1 MKKML
6 QKALLG
12 MMLLSLLITG
22 ILIPSLAEEALVTE
36 APVTEA
42 PLAETV
48 VEEEETVVPTEEPIE
63 EVTPVPEKVPAQ
75 QPAEVPAQ
83 TAEAAEEIQVPE
95 GFDVAVLQAARA
107 TSACQHKNLWVNSEC
122 EYTDTVKLD
131 ETYHVYTI
139 TYTSRSL
146 VCDDCGDVIQTIA
159 WNRVEQHRYRHTWY
173 NFNSKEKNH
182 MYCEDCGATKVIKYP
197 CSHKSLFFAEDGIY
211 HCGKCDAIWDPWTDS
226 YEPSG
231 SYICPHRSYTIHY
244 PGEIGTLY
252 CQDWNET
259 SHLRV
264 YAKLVYDEDT
274 PSSSYMAT
282 CDDCGSELHISDGK
296 IAGVNI
302 SSPFAFWE
310 TDHSVLEPHTLVGG
324 VCGECGYTVEP
335 PVYQP
340 APKPKKIT
348 LSPAGTVYVNLGDTL
363 NLDVISDPENAEFSL
378 TWKTSN
384 GRVATVENGQVRGV
398 SEGSVR
404 ITATTNNGK
413 SASVTVKV
421 VDPYKPTKV
430 TLDKTG
436 TVQLNLGET
445 LTLTPS
451 LTPSTAQADYTWKTS
466 SAKIATVSG
475 GVVTPVGEGTATITV
490 TAVRGKVKK
499 TATVKIKVVDP
510 YKPTKVTLD
519 KTGTVQLNLGE
530 TLTLTPSLTPSTAQA
545 DYTWK
550 TSSAKIATVSGGVVT
565 PVGEGTATITVTA
578 VRGKVKKTA
587 TVKIK
592 VVDPYKP
599 TKVTLDKT
607 GTVQLNLGE
616 TLTLTPSLTPAT
628 AQADYTWKSSSAKIA
643 TVSGGVVT
651 PVGEGTA
658 TITVTA
664 VRGKVKK
671 TAKVKI
677 KVVDPYKP
685 TKVTLDKTGTVQLN
699 LGETLQLTPSLT
711 PATAQADYTWKTSSA
726 KIATVS
732 GGVVTPVGEGTATIT
747 VTAIRGKVKKTAKV
761 KIKVVDP
768 MKPTRVSLNETG
780 TCWLPLGN
788 TLQLYPRT
796 APVDLDS
803 TKGEVTYNW
812 KSSSAKVAT
821 VDQNGIVY
829 PVGKGTATI
838 TVTATRGKVKKTA
851 SVKVKVVAPDVAD
864 TLIFMQNG
872 TALTSLKLSLG
883 QMAFIGVSVRPYTAS
898 NVQISYTSSK
908 PQTASVETSPSGEVV
923 VMGLNPGTTTITAT
937 DTISGKK
944 TTLKVTVTK

>member
-1 MKKML
+1 MKRML

-22 ILIPSLAEEALVTE
+22 IPVPSLAEEALVTE

-42 PLAETV
+42 PLAEAPITEAPV
-48 VEEEETVVPTEEPIE
+48 TEAPVTEAPVTEAPIAEAPITKAPLAEMIVEETETVVPAAEPAE
-63 EVTPVPEKVPAQ
+63 AA
-75 QPAEVPAQ
+75 AEVPVQ
-83 TAEAAEEIQVPE
+83 TAEAEEEIQVPE
-95 GFDVAVLQAARA
+95 GFDAAVLQAARA
-107 TSACQHKNLWVNSEC
+107 SSACQHKNLLVNSEC

-264 YAKLVYDEDT
+264 YAKLVYRKDVPT
-274 PSSSYMAT
+274 YTKHSYMAT
-282 CDDCGSELHISDGK
+282 CNDCGVELDICDGK

-302 SSPFAFWE
+302 SDPYAFWE

-340 APKPKKIT
+340 APKPNKIT
-348 LSPAGTVYVNLGDTL
+348 LSPAGTAYVNLGDTL

-451 LTPSTAQADYTWKTS
+451 LTP
-466 SAKIATVSG
+466 
-475 GVVTPVGEGTATITV
+475 
-490 TAVRGKVKK
+490 
-499 TATVKIKVVDP
+499 
-510 YKPTKVTLD
+510 
-519 KTGTVQLNLGE
+519 
-530 TLTLTPSLTPSTAQA
+530 
-545 DYTWK
+545 
-550 TSSAKIATVSGGVVT
+550 
-565 PVGEGTATITVTA
+565 
-578 VRGKVKKTA
+578 
-587 TVKIK
+587 
-592 VVDPYKP
+592 
-599 TKVTLDKT
+599 
-607 GTVQLNLGE
+607 
-616 TLTLTPSLTPAT
+616 AT

-643 TVSGGVVT
+643 TVSGGAVT

-664 VRGKVKK
+664 V
-671 TAKVKI
+671 
-677 KVVDPYKP
+677 
-685 TKVTLDKTGTVQLN
+685 
-699 LGETLQLTPSLT
+699 
-711 PATAQADYTWKTSSA
+711 
-726 KIATVS
+726 
-732 GGVVTPVGEGTATIT
+732 
-747 VTAIRGKVKKTAKV
+747 RGKVKKTAKV

-788 TLQLYPRT
+788 TMQLYPYT
-796 APVDLDS
+796 APVDLNPA
-803 TKGEVTYNW
+803 KGEVTYSW
-812 KSSSAKVAT
+812 KSSSAKIAT
-821 VDQNGIVY
+821 VDQNGVVY
-829 PVGKGTATI
+829 PMGKGTATI

-898 NVQISYTSSK
+898 NVQIGYKSSK

-923 VMGLNPGTTTITAT
+923 VTGLNPGTTTITAT

-944 TTLKVTVTK
+944 TTLKVIVTR

>member
-1 MKKML
+1 MNHRYKTEFPEGGDIMKKML

-22 ILIPSLAEEALVTE
+22 IPVPSLAEEALVTEALVTE

-42 PLAETV
+42 PVTEAPIAEAPVTEASITEAPIAEAPIAEMIVEEAETV
-48 VEEEETVVPTEEPIE
+48 VPAAEPAE
-63 EVTPVPEKVPAQ
+63 AA
-75 QPAEVPAQ
+75 AEVPVQ
-83 TAEAAEEIQVPE
+83 TAEAEEEIQVPE
-95 GFDVAVLQAARA
+95 GFDAAVLQAARA
-107 TSACQHKNLWVNSEC
+107 TSACQHKNLLINSEC

-231 SYICPHRSYTIHY
+231 SYICPHTSYTIHY

-340 APKPKKIT
+340 APKPNKIT
-348 LSPAGTVYVNLGDTL
+348 LSPAGTAYVNLGDTL

-445 LTLTPS
+445 L
-451 LTPSTAQADYTWKTS
+451 K
-466 SAKIATVSG
+466 
-475 GVVTPVGEGTATITV
+475 
-490 TAVRGKVKK
+490 
-499 TATVKIKVVDP
+499 
-510 YKPTKVTLD
+510 
-519 KTGTVQLNLGE
+519 
-530 TLTLTPSLTPSTAQA
+530 
-545 DYTWK
+545 
-550 TSSAKIATVSGGVVT
+550 
-565 PVGEGTATITVTA
+565 
-578 VRGKVKKTA
+578 
-587 TVKIK
+587 
-592 VVDPYKP
+592 
-599 TKVTLDKT
+599 
-607 GTVQLNLGE
+607 
-616 TLTLTPSLTPAT
+616 
-628 AQADYTWKSSSAKIA
+628 
-643 TVSGGVVT
+643 
-651 PVGEGTA
+651 
-658 TITVTA
+658 
-664 VRGKVKK
+664 
-671 TAKVKI
+671 
-677 KVVDPYKP
+677 
-685 TKVTLDKTGTVQLN
+685 
-699 LGETLQLTPSLT
+699 LTPSLT

-726 KIATVS
+726 KVATVS

-747 VTAIRGKVKKTAKV
+747 VTAIRGKLKKTAKV

-768 MKPTRVSLNETG
+768 MKPTSVILNETG

-872 TALTSLKLSLG
+872 TALTSLKLGLG

>member
-1 MKKML
+1 MKRML
-6 QKALLG
+6 QKTLLG

-22 ILIPSLAEEALVTE
+22 IPVPSLAEEA
-36 APVTEA
+36 PVTEV
-42 PLAETV
+42 PVTETIVEEAETV
-48 VEEEETVVPTEEPIE
+48 VPAAEPAEDAAPAPE
-63 EVTPVPEKVPAQ
+63 EVPVQ
-75 QPAEVPAQ
+75 QPAEAAAEVPVQ
-83 TAEAAEEIQVPE
+83 TAEAEEEIQVPE

-107 TSACQHKNLWVNSEC
+107 SSACQHKNFYVNSEC

-182 MYCEDCGATKVIKYP
+182 MYCDDCGATKVVKYP
-197 CSHKSLFFAEDGIY
+197 CSHKSLFLAEDGIY

-231 SYICPHRSYTIHY
+231 SYICPHRNYTIHY

-264 YAKLVYDEDT
+264 YAKLVYDKDEPADT
-274 PSSSYMAT
+274 DSSYMAT
-282 CDDCGSELHISDGK
+282 CNDCGVELDIFDGK
-296 IAGVNI
+296 IIGVDI
-302 SSPFAFWE
+302 SARYAFWE
-310 TDHSVLEPHTLVGG
+310 TDHSVLEPHTLVNGE
-324 VCGECGYTVEP
+324 CSECGYTVEP

-340 APKPKKIT
+340 APKPNKIT
-348 LSPAGTVYVNLGDTL
+348 LSPAGTAYVNLGDTL
-363 NLDVISDPENAEFSL
+363 NLDVISDPENAECSL

-445 LTLTPS
+445 L
-451 LTPSTAQADYTWKTS
+451 
-466 SAKIATVSG
+466 
-475 GVVTPVGEGTATITV
+475 
-490 TAVRGKVKK
+490 
-499 TATVKIKVVDP
+499 
-510 YKPTKVTLD
+510 
-519 KTGTVQLNLGE
+519 
-530 TLTLTPSLTPSTAQA
+530 
-545 DYTWK
+545 
-550 TSSAKIATVSGGVVT
+550 
-565 PVGEGTATITVTA
+565 
-578 VRGKVKKTA
+578 
-587 TVKIK
+587 
-592 VVDPYKP
+592 
-599 TKVTLDKT
+599 
-607 GTVQLNLGE
+607 
-616 TLTLTPSLTPAT
+616 
-628 AQADYTWKSSSAKIA
+628 
-643 TVSGGVVT
+643 
-651 PVGEGTA
+651 
-658 TITVTA
+658 
-664 VRGKVKK
+664 
-671 TAKVKI
+671 
-677 KVVDPYKP
+677 
-685 TKVTLDKTGTVQLN
+685 
-699 LGETLQLTPSLT
+699 QLTPSLT

-732 GGVVTPVGEGTATIT
+732 GGAVTPVGEGTATIT
-747 VTAIRGKVKKTAKV
+747 VTAVRGKVKKIAKV

-780 TCWLPLGN
+780 TCWLPMGN
-788 TLQLYPRT
+788 TMQLYPYT
-796 APVDLDS
+796 APVDLNPA
-803 TKGEVTYNW
+803 KGEVTYSW
-812 KSSSAKVAT
+812 KSSSAKIAT
-821 VDQNGIVY
+821 VDQNGVVY
-829 PVGKGTATI
+829 PMGKGTATI

-898 NVQISYTSSK
+898 NVQISYRSSK

-944 TTLKVTVTK
+944 TTLKVTVTR

>member
-182 MYCEDCGATKVIKYP
+182 MYCEECGATKVIKYP

-231 SYICPHRSYTIHY
+231 SYICPHTSYTIHY
-244 PGEIGTLY
+244 PGEVAARY
-252 CQDWNET
+252 CRDWNET

-340 APKPKKIT
+340 APKPNKIT
-348 LSPAGTVYVNLGDTL
+348 LSPAGTAYVNLGDTL

-475 GVVTPVGEGTATITV
+475 GAVTPVGEGTATITV
-490 TAVRGKVKK
+490 TAVRGRVKK
-499 TATVKIKVVDP
+499 TAKVKVKVVDP

-530 TLTLTPSLTPSTAQA
+530 TLM
-545 DYTWK
+545 
-550 TSSAKIATVSGGVVT
+550 
-565 PVGEGTATITVTA
+565 
-578 VRGKVKKTA
+578 
-587 TVKIK
+587 
-592 VVDPYKP
+592 
-599 TKVTLDKT
+599 
-607 GTVQLNLGE
+607 
-616 TLTLTPSLTPAT
+616 LTPSLTPAT

-677 KVVDPYKP
+677 KVVDP
-685 TKVTLDKTGTVQLN
+685 
-699 LGETLQLTPSLT
+699 
-711 PATAQADYTWKTSSA
+711 
-726 KIATVS
+726 
-732 GGVVTPVGEGTATIT
+732 
-747 VTAIRGKVKKTAKV
+747 
-761 KIKVVDP
+761 

-788 TLQLYPRT
+788 MLQLYPQT
-796 APVDLDS
+796 APVDLNP
-803 TKGEVTYNW
+803 TKGEVTYSW

>member
-107 TSACQHKNLWVNSEC
+107 TSACQHKNLLINSEC

-398 SEGSVR
+398 SEGSVG

-475 GVVTPVGEGTATITV
+475 GVVTPVGEGTATLTV
-490 TAVRGKVKK
+490 TAV
-499 TATVKIKVVDP
+499 
-510 YKPTKVTLD
+510 
-519 KTGTVQLNLGE
+519 
-530 TLTLTPSLTPSTAQA
+530 
-545 DYTWK
+545 
-550 TSSAKIATVSGGVVT
+550 
-565 PVGEGTATITVTA
+565 
-578 VRGKVKKTA
+578 
-587 TVKIK
+587 
-592 VVDPYKP
+592 
-599 TKVTLDKT
+599 
-607 GTVQLNLGE
+607 
-616 TLTLTPSLTPAT
+616 
-628 AQADYTWKSSSAKIA
+628 
-643 TVSGGVVT
+643 
-651 PVGEGTA
+651 
-658 TITVTA
+658 
-664 VRGKVKK
+664 
-671 TAKVKI
+671 
-677 KVVDPYKP
+677 
-685 TKVTLDKTGTVQLN
+685 
-699 LGETLQLTPSLT
+699 
-711 PATAQADYTWKTSSA
+711 
-726 KIATVS
+726 
-732 GGVVTPVGEGTATIT
+732 
-747 VTAIRGKVKKTAKV
+747 RGKVKKTAKV

>member
-1 MKKML
+1 MKRML

-22 ILIPSLAEEALVTE
+22 IPVPSLAEEAPVTE
-36 APVTEA
+36 APVTEVPVTEAPITEA

-48 VEEEETVVPTEEPIE
+48 VEEEETVVPTEEPVE

-107 TSACQHKNLWVNSEC
+107 SSACQHKNLWVDSEC
-122 EYTDTVKLD
+122 EITDMVKLD
-131 ETYHVYTI
+131 EKYHVCTV

-146 VCDDCGDVIQTIA
+146 VCRDCGDVIQTIA
-159 WNRVEQHRYRHTWY
+159 WNRTEQERYWHTWY

-197 CSHKSLFFAEDGIY
+197 CSHKSLFFAEDGLY
-211 HCGKCDAIWDPWTDS
+211 HCSKCDAIWDPWTDS

-231 SYICPHRSYTIHY
+231 SYICPHTNYTIHY
-244 PGEIGTLY
+244 PGEVATRY
-252 CQDWNET
+252 CREWNET

-264 YAKLVYDEDT
+264 YAKLVYHKDVPT
-274 PSSSYMAT
+274 YTKYSYMAA
-282 CDDCGSELHISDGK
+282 CNDCGAELDIYKGK
-296 IAGVNI
+296 VSGVNI
-302 SSPFAFWE
+302 SDPYAFWE

-340 APKPKKIT
+340 APKPNKII
-348 LSPAGTVYVNLGDTL
+348 LSPAGTAYVNLGDTL

-445 LTLTPS
+445 L
-451 LTPSTAQADYTWKTS
+451 K
-466 SAKIATVSG
+466 
-475 GVVTPVGEGTATITV
+475 
-490 TAVRGKVKK
+490 
-499 TATVKIKVVDP
+499 
-510 YKPTKVTLD
+510 
-519 KTGTVQLNLGE
+519 
-530 TLTLTPSLTPSTAQA
+530 
-545 DYTWK
+545 
-550 TSSAKIATVSGGVVT
+550 
-565 PVGEGTATITVTA
+565 
-578 VRGKVKKTA
+578 
-587 TVKIK
+587 
-592 VVDPYKP
+592 
-599 TKVTLDKT
+599 
-607 GTVQLNLGE
+607 
-616 TLTLTPSLTPAT
+616 LTPSLTPAT

-651 PVGEGTA
+651 ATSEGTA

-671 TAKVKI
+671 TAKVKV

-685 TKVTLDKTGTVQLN
+685 TKVMLDKTGTVQLN

-732 GGVVTPVGEGTATIT
+732 GGAVTPVGEGTATIT
-747 VTAIRGKVKKTAKV
+747 VTAIRGKVKKTTKMKIKVVDPYKPTKVTLDKTGTVQLNLGETLMLTPSLTPATAQADYTWKTSSAKVATVSGGAVTPVGEGTATITVTAVRGKVKKTAKV

-788 TLQLYPRT
+788 TLQLYPQT
-796 APVDLDS
+796 APVDLNP
-803 TKGEVTYNW
+803 TKGEVTYSW
-812 KSSSAKVAT
+812 KSSSTKIAT
-821 VDQNGIVY
+821 VDQNGVVY

-851 SVKVKVVAPDVAD
+851 SVKVKVVATDVAD

-872 TALTSLKLSLG
+872 TALTSLKLGLG

>member
-22 ILIPSLAEEALVTE
+22 IPVPSLAEE

-42 PLAETV
+42 PLAETI
-48 VEEEETVVPTEEPIE
+48 VEEAETVVPAAEPAE
-63 EVTPVPEKVPAQ
+63 AA
-75 QPAEVPAQ
+75 AEVPVQ
-83 TAEAAEEIQVPE
+83 TAEAEEEIQVPE

-231 SYICPHRSYTIHY
+231 SYICPHTSYTIHY

-340 APKPKKIT
+340 APKPNKIT
-348 LSPAGTVYVNLGDTL
+348 LSPAGTAYVNLGDTL

-430 TLDKTG
+430 TLDRTG
-436 TVQLNLGET
+436 TAQLNLGET

-475 GVVTPVGEGTATITV
+475 GAVTPVGEGTATITV
-490 TAVRGKVKK
+490 TAVRGRVKK
-499 TATVKIKVVDP
+499 TAKVKVKVVDP

-530 TLTLTPSLTPSTAQA
+530 TLM
-545 DYTWK
+545 
-550 TSSAKIATVSGGVVT
+550 
-565 PVGEGTATITVTA
+565 
-578 VRGKVKKTA
+578 
-587 TVKIK
+587 
-592 VVDPYKP
+592 
-599 TKVTLDKT
+599 
-607 GTVQLNLGE
+607 
-616 TLTLTPSLTPAT
+616 
-628 AQADYTWKSSSAKIA
+628 
-643 TVSGGVVT
+643 
-651 PVGEGTA
+651 
-658 TITVTA
+658 
-664 VRGKVKK
+664 
-671 TAKVKI
+671 
-677 KVVDPYKP
+677 
-685 TKVTLDKTGTVQLN
+685 
-699 LGETLQLTPSLT
+699 LTPSLT

-761 KIKVVDP
+761 KVKVVDPYKPTKVTLDKTGTVQLNLGETLQLTPSLTPATAQADYNWKTSSAKIATVSGGVVTPVGEGTATITVTAIRGKLKKTAKVKIKVVDP
-768 MKPTRVSLNETG
+768 MKPTSVILNETG

-872 TALTSLKLSLG
+872 TALTSLKLGLG

>member
-1 MKKML
+1 MKRML

-22 ILIPSLAEEALVTE
+22 IPVPSLAEEALVTE

-42 PLAETV
+42 LVTEAPVTEAPVTETPVTEGPIAEGPITEAPITEAPLAEMI
-48 VEEEETVVPTEEPIE
+48 VEETETVVPAAEPAE
-63 EVTPVPEKVPAQ
+63 AA
-75 QPAEVPAQ
+75 AEVPVQ
-83 TAEAAEEIQVPE
+83 TAEAEEEIQVPE
-95 GFDVAVLQAARA
+95 GFDAAVLQAARA
-107 TSACQHKNLWVNSEC
+107 SSACQHKNLLVNSEC

-264 YAKLVYDEDT
+264 YAKLVYHKDVPT
-274 PSSSYMAT
+274 YTKHSYMAT
-282 CDDCGSELHISDGK
+282 CNDCGVELDICDGK

-302 SSPFAFWE
+302 SDPYAFWE
-310 TDHSVLEPHTLVGG
+310 TDHSMLEPHTLVGG

-340 APKPKKIT
+340 APKPNKIT
-348 LSPAGTVYVNLGDTL
+348 LSPAGTAYVNLGDTL

-451 LTPSTAQADYTWKTS
+451 LTPITAQADYTWKTS

-475 GVVTPVGEGTATITV
+475 GT
-490 TAVRGKVKK
+490 
-499 TATVKIKVVDP
+499 
-510 YKPTKVTLD
+510 
-519 KTGTVQLNLGE
+519 
-530 TLTLTPSLTPSTAQA
+530 
-545 DYTWK
+545 
-550 TSSAKIATVSGGVVT
+550 
-565 PVGEGTATITVTA
+565 
-578 VRGKVKKTA
+578 
-587 TVKIK
+587 
-592 VVDPYKP
+592 
-599 TKVTLDKT
+599 
-607 GTVQLNLGE
+607 
-616 TLTLTPSLTPAT
+616 
-628 AQADYTWKSSSAKIA
+628 
-643 TVSGGVVT
+643 VT

-671 TAKVKI
+671 TAKVK
-677 KVVDPYKP
+677 V
-685 TKVTLDKTGTVQLN
+685 
-699 LGETLQLTPSLT
+699 
-711 PATAQADYTWKTSSA
+711 
-726 KIATVS
+726 
-732 GGVVTPVGEGTATIT
+732 
-747 VTAIRGKVKKTAKV
+747 
-761 KIKVVDP
+761 KVVDP

-788 TLQLYPRT
+788 TMQLYPYT
-796 APVDLDS
+796 APVDLNPA
-803 TKGEVTYNW
+803 KGEVTYSW
-812 KSSSAKVAT
+812 KSSSAKIAT
-821 VDQNGIVY
+821 VDQNGVVY
-829 PVGKGTATI
+829 PMGKGTATI

-883 QMAFIGVSVRPYTAS
+883 QMAFIGVLVRPYTAS
-898 NVQISYTSSK
+898 NVQISYKSSK

-923 VMGLNPGTTTITAT
+923 VTGLNPGTTTITAT

-944 TTLKVTVTK
+944 TTLKVTVTR

>member
-1 MKKML
+1 MKRML

-22 ILIPSLAEEALVTE
+22 IPVPSLAEEAPVTE
-36 APVTEA
+36 APVTEVPVTEAPITEA

-48 VEEEETVVPTEEPIE
+48 VEEEETVVPTEEPVE

-107 TSACQHKNLWVNSEC
+107 SSACQHKNLWVDSEC
-122 EYTDTVKLD
+122 EITDMVKLD
-131 ETYHVYTI
+131 EKYHVCTV

-146 VCDDCGDVIQTIA
+146 VCRDCGDVIQTIA
-159 WNRVEQHRYRHTWY
+159 WNRTEQERYWHTWY

-197 CSHKSLFFAEDGIY
+197 CSHKSLFFAEDGLY
-211 HCGKCDAIWDPWTDS
+211 HCSKCDAIWDPWTDS

-231 SYICPHRSYTIHY
+231 SYICPHTNYTIHY
-244 PGEIGTLY
+244 PGEVATRY
-252 CQDWNET
+252 CREWNET

-264 YAKLVYDEDT
+264 YAKLVYHKDVPT
-274 PSSSYMAT
+274 YTKYSYMAA
-282 CDDCGSELHISDGK
+282 CNDCGAELDIYKGK
-296 IAGVNI
+296 VSGVNI
-302 SSPFAFWE
+302 SDPYAFWE

-340 APKPKKIT
+340 APKPNKII
-348 LSPAGTVYVNLGDTL
+348 LSPAGTAYVNLGDTL

-445 LTLTPS
+445 L
-451 LTPSTAQADYTWKTS
+451 K
-466 SAKIATVSG
+466 
-475 GVVTPVGEGTATITV
+475 
-490 TAVRGKVKK
+490 
-499 TATVKIKVVDP
+499 
-510 YKPTKVTLD
+510 
-519 KTGTVQLNLGE
+519 
-530 TLTLTPSLTPSTAQA
+530 
-545 DYTWK
+545 
-550 TSSAKIATVSGGVVT
+550 
-565 PVGEGTATITVTA
+565 
-578 VRGKVKKTA
+578 
-587 TVKIK
+587 
-592 VVDPYKP
+592 
-599 TKVTLDKT
+599 
-607 GTVQLNLGE
+607 
-616 TLTLTPSLTPAT
+616 LTPSLTPAT

-651 PVGEGTA
+651 ATSEGTA

-664 VRGKVKK
+664 V
-671 TAKVKI
+671 
-677 KVVDPYKP
+677 
-685 TKVTLDKTGTVQLN
+685 
-699 LGETLQLTPSLT
+699 
-711 PATAQADYTWKTSSA
+711 
-726 KIATVS
+726 
-732 GGVVTPVGEGTATIT
+732 
-747 VTAIRGKVKKTAKV
+747 RGKVKKTAKV

-788 TLQLYPRT
+788 TLQLYPQT
-796 APVDLDS
+796 APVDLNP
-803 TKGEVTYNW
+803 TKGEVTYSW
-812 KSSSAKVAT
+812 KSSSTKIAT
-821 VDQNGIVY
+821 VDQNGVVY

-851 SVKVKVVAPDVAD
+851 SVKVKVVATDVAD

-872 TALTSLKLSLG
+872 TALTSLKLGLG

>member
-36 APVTEA
+36 APVTEAPITEA

-182 MYCEDCGATKVIKYP
+182 MYCEECGATKVIKYP

-231 SYICPHRSYTIHY
+231 SYICPHTSYTIHY
-244 PGEIGTLY
+244 PGEVAARY
-252 CQDWNET
+252 CRDWNET

-340 APKPKKIT
+340 APKPNKIT
-348 LSPAGTVYVNLGDTL
+348 LSPAGTAYVNLGDTL

-445 LTLTPS
+445 L
-451 LTPSTAQADYTWKTS
+451 K
-466 SAKIATVSG
+466 
-475 GVVTPVGEGTATITV
+475 
-490 TAVRGKVKK
+490 
-499 TATVKIKVVDP
+499 
-510 YKPTKVTLD
+510 
-519 KTGTVQLNLGE
+519 
-530 TLTLTPSLTPSTAQA
+530 
-545 DYTWK
+545 
-550 TSSAKIATVSGGVVT
+550 
-565 PVGEGTATITVTA
+565 
-578 VRGKVKKTA
+578 
-587 TVKIK
+587 
-592 VVDPYKP
+592 
-599 TKVTLDKT
+599 
-607 GTVQLNLGE
+607 
-616 TLTLTPSLTPAT
+616 LTPSLTPAT
-628 AQADYTWKSSSAKIA
+628 AQADYTWKTSSAKVA

-677 KVVDPYKP
+677 KVVDP
-685 TKVTLDKTGTVQLN
+685 
-699 LGETLQLTPSLT
+699 
-711 PATAQADYTWKTSSA
+711 
-726 KIATVS
+726 
-732 GGVVTPVGEGTATIT
+732 
-747 VTAIRGKVKKTAKV
+747 
-761 KIKVVDP
+761 

-788 TLQLYPRT
+788 MLQLYPQT
-796 APVDLDS
+796 APVDLNP
-803 TKGEVTYNW
+803 TKGEVTYSW
-812 KSSSAKVAT
+812 KSSSTKIAT
-821 VDQNGIVY
+821 VDQNGVVY

-872 TALTSLKLSLG
+872 TALTSLKLGLG

>member
-22 ILIPSLAEEALVTE
+22 IPVPSLAEE

-42 PLAETV
+42 PLAETI
-48 VEEEETVVPTEEPIE
+48 VEGAETVVPTEEPIE

-231 SYICPHRSYTIHY
+231 SYICPHTSYTIHY

-340 APKPKKIT
+340 APKPNKIT
-348 LSPAGTVYVNLGDTL
+348 LSPAGTAYVNLGDTL

-475 GVVTPVGEGTATITV
+475 GAVTPVGEGTATITV
-490 TAVRGKVKK
+490 TAIRGKVKK

-519 KTGTVQLNLGE
+519 KTGTVQLNRGE
-530 TLTLTPSLTPSTAQA
+530 TLTLTPSLTPATAQA

-550 TSSAKIATVSGGVVT
+550 TSSAKITTVSGGVVT

-587 TVKIK
+587 TVK
-592 VVDPYKP
+592 V
-599 TKVTLDKT
+599 
-607 GTVQLNLGE
+607 
-616 TLTLTPSLTPAT
+616 
-628 AQADYTWKSSSAKIA
+628 
-643 TVSGGVVT
+643 
-651 PVGEGTA
+651 
-658 TITVTA
+658 
-664 VRGKVKK
+664 
-671 TAKVKI
+671 

-726 KIATVS
+726 KIATVSGGVVTPVGEGTATITVTAVRGKVKKTAKVKVKVVDPYKPTKVTLDRTGTVQLNLGETLKLTPSLTPATAQADYTWKTSSAKVATVS

-803 TKGEVTYNW
+803 TKGEVTYSW

-872 TALTSLKLSLG
+872 TALTSLKLGLG

>member
-445 LTLTPS
+445 LMLTPS
-451 LTPSTAQADYTWKTS
+451 LTPATAQADYTWKTS

-530 TLTLTPSLTPSTAQA
+530 TL
-545 DYTWK
+545 K
-550 TSSAKIATVSGGVVT
+550 
-565 PVGEGTATITVTA
+565 
-578 VRGKVKKTA
+578 
-587 TVKIK
+587 
-592 VVDPYKP
+592 
-599 TKVTLDKT
+599 
-607 GTVQLNLGE
+607 
-616 TLTLTPSLTPAT
+616 
-628 AQADYTWKSSSAKIA
+628 
-643 TVSGGVVT
+643 
-651 PVGEGTA
+651 
-658 TITVTA
+658 
-664 VRGKVKK
+664 
-671 TAKVKI
+671 
-677 KVVDPYKP
+677 
-685 TKVTLDKTGTVQLN
+685 
-699 LGETLQLTPSLT
+699 LTPSLT

-726 KIATVS
+726 KVATVS

-768 MKPTRVSLNETG
+768 MKPTSVILNETG

-872 TALTSLKLSLG
+872 TALTSLKLGLG

>member
-1 MKKML
+1 MKRML

-22 ILIPSLAEEALVTE
+22 IPVPSLAEEALVTEALVTE

-42 PLAETV
+42 PVTEAPIAEAPVTEAPITEAPITEAPLAEMI
-48 VEEEETVVPTEEPIE
+48 VEETETVVPAAEPAE
-63 EVTPVPEKVPAQ
+63 AA
-75 QPAEVPAQ
+75 AEVPVQ
-83 TAEAAEEIQVPE
+83 TAEAEEEIQVPE
-95 GFDVAVLQAARA
+95 GFDAAVLQAARA
-107 TSACQHKNLWVNSEC
+107 SSACQHKNLTVYS
-122 EYTDTVKLD
+122 YGDTTVEKLD
-131 ETYHVYTI
+131 ERFHVYTS
-139 TYTSRSL
+139 TFTGRSL
-146 VCDDCGDVIQTIA
+146 ACCDCGTVLQTID
-159 WNRVEQHRYRHTWY
+159 WNRTEQGKNLHTWY
-173 NFNSKEKNH
+173 NFESKEKNH

-197 CSHKSLFFAEDGIY
+197 CGHKLLTFAEDGLY
-211 HCGKCDAIWDPWTDS
+211 HCGKCDAIWNPWTDS
-226 YEPSG
+226 YEINEEEQCAHRHIKILYPNEV
-231 SYICPHRSYTIHY
+231 RSYHIEWDANTHVRVDEKIIY
-244 PGEIGTLY
+244 DDEPVQLY
-252 CQDWNET
+252 DAECE
-259 SHLRV
+259 
-264 YAKLVYDEDT
+264 
-274 PSSSYMAT
+274 
-282 CDDCGSELHISDGK
+282 DCGVSMNIDLKG
-296 IAGVNI
+296 NI
-302 SSPFAFWE
+302 SSVGKTSYNSYYE
-310 TDHSVLEPHTLVGG
+310 SIDSMLEPHTLVGG

-340 APKPKKIT
+340 APKPNKIT
-348 LSPAGTVYVNLGDTL
+348 LSPAGTAYVNLGDTL

-451 LTPSTAQADYTWKTS
+451 LTP
-466 SAKIATVSG
+466 
-475 GVVTPVGEGTATITV
+475 
-490 TAVRGKVKK
+490 
-499 TATVKIKVVDP
+499 
-510 YKPTKVTLD
+510 
-519 KTGTVQLNLGE
+519 
-530 TLTLTPSLTPSTAQA
+530 
-545 DYTWK
+545 
-550 TSSAKIATVSGGVVT
+550 
-565 PVGEGTATITVTA
+565 
-578 VRGKVKKTA
+578 
-587 TVKIK
+587 
-592 VVDPYKP
+592 
-599 TKVTLDKT
+599 
-607 GTVQLNLGE
+607 
-616 TLTLTPSLTPAT
+616 AT

-671 TAKVKI
+671 TAKVKV

-685 TKVTLDKTGTVQLN
+685 TKVTLDRTGTVQLN
-699 LGETLQLTPSLT
+699 LGETLKLTPSLT

-726 KIATVS
+726 KVATVS

-747 VTAIRGKVKKTAKV
+747 VTAVRGKVKKTAKV

-872 TALTSLKLSLG
+872 TALTSLKLGLG

>member
-1 MKKML
+1 
-6 QKALLG
+6 
-12 MMLLSLLITG
+12 
-22 ILIPSLAEEALVTE
+22 
-36 APVTEA
+36 
-42 PLAETV
+42 
-48 VEEEETVVPTEEPIE
+48 
-63 EVTPVPEKVPAQ
+63 
-75 QPAEVPAQ
+75 
-83 TAEAAEEIQVPE
+83 
-95 GFDVAVLQAARA
+95 
-107 TSACQHKNLWVNSEC
+107 
-122 EYTDTVKLD
+122 
-131 ETYHVYTI
+131 
-139 TYTSRSL
+139 
-146 VCDDCGDVIQTIA
+146 
-159 WNRVEQHRYRHTWY
+159 
-173 NFNSKEKNH
+173 
-182 MYCEDCGATKVIKYP
+182 MYCEECGATKVIKYP

-231 SYICPHRSYTIHY
+231 SYICPHTSYTIHY
-244 PGEIGTLY
+244 PGEVAARY
-252 CQDWNET
+252 CRDWNET

-475 GVVTPVGEGTATITV
+475 GAVTPVGEGTATITVTAVRGRVKKTAKVKVKVVDPYKPTKVTLDKTGTVQLNLGETLMLTPSLTPATAQADYTWKTSSAKIATVSGGVVTPVGEGTATITV

-587 TVKIK
+587 
-592 VVDPYKP
+592 
-599 TKVTLDKT
+599 
-607 GTVQLNLGE
+607 
-616 TLTLTPSLTPAT
+616 
-628 AQADYTWKSSSAKIA
+628 
-643 TVSGGVVT
+643 
-651 PVGEGTA
+651 
-658 TITVTA
+658 
-664 VRGKVKK
+664 
-671 TAKVKI
+671 KVKI

-699 LGETLQLTPSLT
+699 LGETLKLTPSLT

-726 KIATVS
+726 KVATVS

>member
-445 LTLTPS
+445 LMLTPS
-451 LTPSTAQADYTWKTS
+451 LTPATAQADYTWKTS

-530 TLTLTPSLTPSTAQA
+530 TL
-545 DYTWK
+545 K
-550 TSSAKIATVSGGVVT
+550 
-565 PVGEGTATITVTA
+565 
-578 VRGKVKKTA
+578 
-587 TVKIK
+587 
-592 VVDPYKP
+592 
-599 TKVTLDKT
+599 
-607 GTVQLNLGE
+607 
-616 TLTLTPSLTPAT
+616 
-628 AQADYTWKSSSAKIA
+628 
-643 TVSGGVVT
+643 
-651 PVGEGTA
+651 
-658 TITVTA
+658 
-664 VRGKVKK
+664 
-671 TAKVKI
+671 
-677 KVVDPYKP
+677 
-685 TKVTLDKTGTVQLN
+685 
-699 LGETLQLTPSLT
+699 LTPSLT

-726 KIATVS
+726 KVATVS

>member
-48 VEEEETVVPTEEPIE
+48 VEEEETVVPT
-63 EVTPVPEKVPAQ
+63 
-75 QPAEVPAQ
+75 EVPAQ

-182 MYCEDCGATKVIKYP
+182 MYCEECGATKVIKYP

-231 SYICPHRSYTIHY
+231 SYICPHTSYTIHY
-244 PGEIGTLY
+244 PGEVAARY
-252 CQDWNET
+252 CRDWNET

-340 APKPKKIT
+340 APKPNKIT
-348 LSPAGTVYVNLGDTL
+348 LSPAGTAYVNLGDTL

-451 LTPSTAQADYTWKTS
+451 LTPITAQADYTWKTS

-475 GVVTPVGEGTATITV
+475 GA
-490 TAVRGKVKK
+490 
-499 TATVKIKVVDP
+499 
-510 YKPTKVTLD
+510 
-519 KTGTVQLNLGE
+519 
-530 TLTLTPSLTPSTAQA
+530 
-545 DYTWK
+545 
-550 TSSAKIATVSGGVVT
+550 VT

-671 TAKVKI
+671 TAKVKV

-685 TKVTLDKTGTVQLN
+685 TKVTLDRTGTVQLN
-699 LGETLQLTPSLT
+699 LGETLKLTPSLT

-747 VTAIRGKVKKTAKV
+747 VTAVRGKVKKTAKV

-788 TLQLYPRT
+788 MLQLYPQT
-796 APVDLDS
+796 APVDLNP
-803 TKGEVTYNW
+803 TKGEVTYSW
-812 KSSSAKVAT
+812 KSSSTKIAT
-821 VDQNGIVY
+821 VDQNGVVY

>member
-1 MKKML
+1 MKRML

-22 ILIPSLAEEALVTE
+22 IPVPSLAEEALAAE
-36 APVTEA
+36 ALVTEA
-42 PLAETV
+42 PLAETI
-48 VEEEETVVPTEEPIE
+48 VEEAETVVPTEEPVE
-63 EVTPVPEKVPAQ
+63 EVTPVPEEVPAQ
-75 QPAEVPAQ
+75 QPAETATEVPAQ
-83 TAEAAEEIQVPE
+83 TAEEEEEIQVPE

-107 TSACQHKNLWVNSEC
+107 TSACQHKNLWVDSEC

-231 SYICPHRSYTIHY
+231 SYICPHTSYTIHY
-244 PGEIGTLY
+244 PGEVAARY
-252 CQDWNET
+252 CRDWNET
-259 SHLRV
+259 SHLRL
-264 YAKLVYDEDT
+264 YAKLVYHKDVPTYTD
-274 PSSSYMAT
+274 SSYMAT
-282 CDDCGSELHISDGK
+282 CNDCGAELDICDGK
-296 IAGVNI
+296 VAGVNI
-302 SSPFAFWE
+302 SDPYAFWE

-340 APKPKKIT
+340 APKPNKIT
-348 LSPAGTVYVNLGDTL
+348 LSPAGTAYVNLGDTL

-430 TLDKTG
+430 TLDKAG

-445 LTLTPS
+445 LQLTPS
-451 LTPSTAQADYTWKTS
+451 LTPATAQADYTWKSS

-499 TATVKIKVVDP
+499 TAKVKVKVVDP

-530 TLTLTPSLTPSTAQA
+530 TLQ
-545 DYTWK
+545 
-550 TSSAKIATVSGGVVT
+550 
-565 PVGEGTATITVTA
+565 
-578 VRGKVKKTA
+578 
-587 TVKIK
+587 
-592 VVDPYKP
+592 
-599 TKVTLDKT
+599 
-607 GTVQLNLGE
+607 
-616 TLTLTPSLTPAT
+616 LTPSLTPAT

-677 KVVDPYKP
+677 KVVDP
-685 TKVTLDKTGTVQLN
+685 
-699 LGETLQLTPSLT
+699 
-711 PATAQADYTWKTSSA
+711 
-726 KIATVS
+726 
-732 GGVVTPVGEGTATIT
+732 
-747 VTAIRGKVKKTAKV
+747 
-761 KIKVVDP
+761 
-768 MKPTRVSLNETG
+768 MKPTRVSLNEKE

-788 TLQLYPRT
+788 TLQLYPNT
-796 APVDLDS
+796 APVDLNPA
-803 TKGEVTYNW
+803 KGEVTYSW
-812 KSSSAKVAT
+812 KSSSAKIAT
-821 VDQNGIVY
+821 VDQNGVVY

-872 TALTSLKLSLG
+872 TALTSLKLGLG
-883 QMAFIGVSVRPYTAS
+883 QRAFIGVSVRPYTAS

>member
-42 PLAETV
+42 PIAEAPVTEAPVTEAPIAEAPVTEAPITEAPIAEMIVEEAETV
-48 VEEEETVVPTEEPIE
+48 VPAAEPAE
-63 EVTPVPEKVPAQ
+63 AA
-75 QPAEVPAQ
+75 AEVPAQ

-182 MYCEDCGATKVIKYP
+182 MYCEECGATKVIKYP

-211 HCGKCDAIWDPWTDS
+211 HCGKCDAIWDSWTDS

-231 SYICPHRSYTIHY
+231 SYICPHTSYTIHY

-340 APKPKKIT
+340 APKPNKIT
-348 LSPAGTVYVNLGDTL
+348 LSPAGTAYVNLGDTL

-451 LTPSTAQADYTWKTS
+451 LTPATAQADYTWKT
-466 SAKIATVSG
+466 
-475 GVVTPVGEGTATITV
+475 
-490 TAVRGKVKK
+490 
-499 TATVKIKVVDP
+499 
-510 YKPTKVTLD
+510 
-519 KTGTVQLNLGE
+519 
-530 TLTLTPSLTPSTAQA
+530 
-545 DYTWK
+545 
-550 TSSAKIATVSGGVVT
+550 
-565 PVGEGTATITVTA
+565 
-578 VRGKVKKTA
+578 
-587 TVKIK
+587 
-592 VVDPYKP
+592 
-599 TKVTLDKT
+599 
-607 GTVQLNLGE
+607 
-616 TLTLTPSLTPAT
+616 
-628 AQADYTWKSSSAKIA
+628 SSAKIA

-747 VTAIRGKVKKTAKV
+747 VTAVWGKVKKTAKV

-788 TLQLYPRT
+788 MLQLYPQT
-796 APVDLDS
+796 APVDLNP
-803 TKGEVTYNW
+803 TKGEVTYSW
-812 KSSSAKVAT
+812 KSSSTKIAT
-821 VDQNGIVY
+821 VDQNGVVY

>member
-475 GVVTPVGEGTATITV
+475 GAVTPVGEGTATITV
-490 TAVRGKVKK
+490 TAVRGRVKK
-499 TATVKIKVVDP
+499 TA
-510 YKPTKVTLD
+510 
-519 KTGTVQLNLGE
+519 
-530 TLTLTPSLTPSTAQA
+530 
-545 DYTWK
+545 
-550 TSSAKIATVSGGVVT
+550 
-565 PVGEGTATITVTA
+565 
-578 VRGKVKKTA
+578 
-587 TVKIK
+587 
-592 VVDPYKP
+592 
-599 TKVTLDKT
+599 
-607 GTVQLNLGE
+607 
-616 TLTLTPSLTPAT
+616 
-628 AQADYTWKSSSAKIA
+628 
-643 TVSGGVVT
+643 
-651 PVGEGTA
+651 
-658 TITVTA
+658 
-664 VRGKVKK
+664 
-671 TAKVKI
+671 
-677 KVVDPYKP
+677 
-685 TKVTLDKTGTVQLN
+685 
-699 LGETLQLTPSLT
+699 
-711 PATAQADYTWKTSSA
+711 
-726 KIATVS
+726 
-732 GGVVTPVGEGTATIT
+732 
-747 VTAIRGKVKKTAKV
+747 
-761 KIKVVDP
+761 
-768 MKPTRVSLNETG
+768 
-780 TCWLPLGN
+780 
-788 TLQLYPRT
+788 
-796 APVDLDS
+796 
-803 TKGEVTYNW
+803 
-812 KSSSAKVAT
+812 
-821 VDQNGIVY
+821 
-829 PVGKGTATI
+829 
-838 TVTATRGKVKKTA
+838 
-851 SVKVKVVAPDVAD
+851 
-864 TLIFMQNG
+864 
-872 TALTSLKLSLG
+872 
-883 QMAFIGVSVRPYTAS
+883 
-898 NVQISYTSSK
+898 
-908 PQTASVETSPSGEVV
+908 
-923 VMGLNPGTTTITAT
+923 
-937 DTISGKK
+937 
-944 TTLKVTVTK
+944 

>member
-1 MKKML
+1 M
-6 QKALLG
+6 
-12 MMLLSLLITG
+12 
-22 ILIPSLAEEALVTE
+22 
-36 APVTEA
+36 
-42 PLAETV
+42 
-48 VEEEETVVPTEEPIE
+48 
-63 EVTPVPEKVPAQ
+63 
-75 QPAEVPAQ
+75 
-83 TAEAAEEIQVPE
+83 
-95 GFDVAVLQAARA
+95 
-107 TSACQHKNLWVNSEC
+107 VN
-122 EYTDTVKLD
+122 
-131 ETYHVYTI
+131 
-139 TYTSRSL
+139 
-146 VCDDCGDVIQTIA
+146 
-159 WNRVEQHRYRHTWY
+159 
-173 NFNSKEKNH
+173 
-182 MYCEDCGATKVIKYP
+182 
-197 CSHKSLFFAEDGIY
+197 
-211 HCGKCDAIWDPWTDS
+211 GKCS
-226 YEPSG
+226 
-231 SYICPHRSYTIHY
+231 
-244 PGEIGTLY
+244 
-252 CQDWNET
+252 
-259 SHLRV
+259 
-264 YAKLVYDEDT
+264 
-274 PSSSYMAT
+274 
-282 CDDCGSELHISDGK
+282 
-296 IAGVNI
+296 
-302 SSPFAFWE
+302 
-310 TDHSVLEPHTLVGG
+310 
-324 VCGECGYTVEP
+324 ECGYTVEP

-430 TLDKTG
+430 TLDRTG
-436 TVQLNLGET
+436 TAQLNLGET
-445 LTLTPS
+445 LKLTPS
-451 LTPSTAQADYTWKTS
+451 LTPATAQADYTWKSS

-490 TAVRGKVKK
+490 TAIRGKVKK
-499 TATVKIKVVDP
+499 TATVKVKVVDP
-510 YKPTKVTLD
+510 H
-519 KTGTVQLNLGE
+519 
-530 TLTLTPSLTPSTAQA
+530 
-545 DYTWK
+545 
-550 TSSAKIATVSGGVVT
+550 
-565 PVGEGTATITVTA
+565 
-578 VRGKVKKTA
+578 
-587 TVKIK
+587 
-592 VVDPYKP
+592 KP

-628 AQADYTWKSSSAKIA
+628 AQADYTWKTSSAKIA

-699 LGETLQLTPSLT
+699 LGETLTLTPSLT

-732 GGVVTPVGEGTATIT
+732 GGVVTATSEGTATIT

-761 KIKVVDP
+761 KVKVVDPYKPTKVTLDRTGTVQLNLGETLKLTPSLTPATAQADYTWKTSSAKVATVSGGVVTATSEGTATITVTAVRGKVKKTAKVKIKVVDP
-768 MKPTRVSLNETG
+768 MKPTSVILNETG

-803 TKGEVTYNW
+803 TKGEVTYSW

-821 VDQNGIVY
+821 VDQNGVVY

-872 TALTSLKLSLG
+872 TALTSLKLGLG